1 MASDPLTDERIEL
14 SLGNLLRYGVLL
26 AATTVFLGGVI
37 HLWRHAAEPV
47 DYHAFRGEPAN
58 LRSPIA
64 IVRDSVDFRGRSLI
78 QLGLLLLI
86 GTPVARVVFSAAA
99 FARQRDFLYVA
110 FTLIVLAVLI
120 YSLFLAGEP
129 SGGSVPLG
137 RLDSSGSLQ

>member
-1 MASDPLTDERIEL
+1 
-14 SLGNLLRYGVLL
+14 LL

-37 HLWRHAAEPV
+37 YLWRHGGEAV

-86 GTPVARVVFSAAA
+86 GTPVARVVFSAFS
-99 FARQRDFLYVA
+99 FARQRDFLYVT

-120 YSLFLAGEP
+120 YSLFFAGET

>member
-37 HLWRHAAEPV
+37 YLWRHAGEPV
-47 DYHAFRGEPAN
+47 DYRAFRGEPAN

-86 GTPVARVVFSAAA
+86 GTPVARVVFSAVS
-99 FARQRDFLYVA
+99 FARQRDFLYVT

-120 YSLFLAGEP
+120 YSLFLAGET
-129 SGGSVPLG
+129 SGGSVPVG
-137 RLDSSGSLQ
+137 